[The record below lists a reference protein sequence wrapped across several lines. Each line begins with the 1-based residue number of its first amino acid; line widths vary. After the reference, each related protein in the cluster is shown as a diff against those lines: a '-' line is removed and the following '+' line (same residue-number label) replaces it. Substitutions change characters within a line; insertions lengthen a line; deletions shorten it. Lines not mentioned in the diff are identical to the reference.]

1 MSPTE
6 TQTPPARP
14 SFVTVA
20 TPGSAP
26 ESAARRRPIAVL
38 VTHGMGQQVRFETV
52 DGVIA
57 ALRRAADPRKT
68 DPVDAT
74 VRIANLGGT
83 PVPRVEVTIGGRE
96 AHFYEAY
103 WAPITEGKVSLWDVF
118 SFLLG
123 AGVNGLRLAW
133 GRRDFERM
141 MFGGW
146 RSLRIDR
153 VATVVRLALAVL
165 AVLTLLV
172 LNSVALV
179 ALAGRVNLGPLAGA
193 DALRHAHVIR
203 DIALFGF
210 GFFQVV
216 AGIAF
221 GMLDDQRRRDLPGLP
236 WTSRVGGFLALTGV
250 LWIVGAGVSAA
261 VDLAR
266 RSALAHPFA
275 WVRGQGPFPVPGVG
289 AVVTA
294 VAVSALAAIAI
305 PALSRRTRRA
315 PELGILLIALV
326 EVAGLGTFAISWVQG
341 FRHEPFPRPL
351 APVAAFVLAECCALA
366 VAAIP
371 LLRWFLIEYV
381 GDVAA
386 YVSSHTVSKFDKVRT
401 RIQTIT
407 FDLARA
413 IYREPGN
420 EGFLYPEVA
429 IVGHSLGSVIAYD
442 TLDAM
447 INEDRVTGAGL
458 RVAERT
464 RLLLTV
470 SSPLEK
476 TAFLFRSQRASPADV
491 REGLAEAKQPLIQS
505 YRLRP
510 ERWINLY
517 SRLDW
522 IGGPLTFYDAAPGA
536 GADPEER
543 RLYATRRVRN
553 LEDRAATTPLVAH
566 NEVFS
571 GRLFGKTLYRKVFS

>member
-1 MSPTE
+1 
-6 TQTPPARP
+6 
-14 SFVTVA
+14 
-20 TPGSAP
+20 
-26 ESAARRRPIAVL
+26 
-38 VTHGMGQQVRFETV
+38 MGQQVRFETV

-57 ALRRAADPRKT
+57 ALRRAADPRGT
-68 DPVDAT
+68 DPVQAT
-74 VRIANLGGT
+74 VRIANLGGVA
-83 PVPRVEVTIGGRE
+83 VPRVEVTIDGRE

-103 WAPITEGKVSLWDVF
+103 WAPLTEGKVSLWDVF

-133 GRRDFERM
+133 GRRNFERM

-153 VATVVRLALAVL
+153 GATIVRLVLALL

-172 LNSVALV
+172 LNSIALV
-179 ALAGRVNLGPLAGA
+179 ALGGRVGLGPLAGA

-210 GFFQVV
+210 GFYQVV

-221 GMLDDQRRRDLPGLP
+221 GLLDDQRRRDLPGLP
-236 WTSRVGGFLALTGV
+236 WTSRVGAALALAGV
-250 LWIVGAGVSAA
+250 LWIVGAGIAAA

-266 RSALAHPFA
+266 PHALTFP

-289 AVVTA
+289 AVVLA
-294 VAVSALAAIAI
+294 IAISGLAAIAI
-305 PALSRRTRRA
+305 PALSRRSRRA
-315 PELGILLIALV
+315 PELGIALIALV
-326 EVAGLGTFAISWVQG
+326 EVTGLATFVTSWIQAL
-341 FRHEPFPRPL
+341 RHAPFPHPF
-351 APVAAFVLAECCALA
+351 APFAAFVLAECCGLA

-386 YVSSHTVSKFDKVRT
+386 YVSSHTVSKFERIRT
-401 RIQTIT
+401 RIQTIS

-413 IYREPGN
+413 IYREPAA
-420 EGFLYPEVA
+420 EGFLYEDVA

-447 INEDRVTGAGL
+447 INEDRVTGAHL

-510 ERWINLY
+510 RRWINLY

-522 IGGPLTFYDAAPGA
+522 IGGPLTFYDAEPGA
-536 GADPEER
+536 DAGPEER
-543 RLYATRRVRN
+543 RLHAERRVRN

-571 GRLFGKTLYRKVFS
+571 GRLFGKTLYRKVFA